1 LSPSREEPP
10 LVRDEG
16 VNLSTWEAL
25 SGGTVTDSCL
35 GAADRVTGSDTGAVF
50 SKGVPHM
57 PQKR

>member
-1 LSPSREEPP
+1 

-50 SKGVPHM
+50 SNGVPHM